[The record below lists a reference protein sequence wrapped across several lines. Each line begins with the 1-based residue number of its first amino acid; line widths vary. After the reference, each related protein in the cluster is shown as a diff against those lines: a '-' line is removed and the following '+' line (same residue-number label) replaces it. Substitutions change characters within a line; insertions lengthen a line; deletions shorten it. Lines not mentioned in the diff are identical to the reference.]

1 MLQVAHISFLFSI
14 DIIMQ
19 FDVAKH
25 CSEPLTA
32 KKFRDD
38 CLSKIGAQAISRHR
52 RDITIEDV
60 IASQNTDIET
70 ANALATICDP
80 ANLRV

>member
-1 MLQVAHISFLFSI
+1 
-14 DIIMQ
+14 MQ

-32 KKFRDD
+32 KRFRDD
-38 CLSKIGAQAISRHR
+38 CLSKIGAQSISRHR
-52 RDITIEDV
+52 REMTIEDV
-60 IASQNTDIET
+60 IASQSTDRET
-70 ANALATICDP
+70 ANELATICDP